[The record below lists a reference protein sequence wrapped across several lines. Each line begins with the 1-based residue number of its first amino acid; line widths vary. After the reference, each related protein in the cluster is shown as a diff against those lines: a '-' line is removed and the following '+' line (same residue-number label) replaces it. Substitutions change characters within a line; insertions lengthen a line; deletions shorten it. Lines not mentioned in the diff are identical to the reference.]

1 MEHYVATGQVLGKG
15 TDNLEGY
22 TLHDKGYFGTGQ
34 LPVFGRGFFDMPH
47 GRSEDWVLLEFRD
60 KLMEVHGDP
69 NVDEDTM
76 WTEFRKKVESSLEN
90 RTVSVDGGMDRGI

>member
-1 MEHYVATGQVLGKG
+1 LAAA
-15 TDNLEGY
+15 
-22 TLHDKGYFGTGQ
+22 
-34 LPVFGRGFFDMPH
+34 FFDMPH

>member
-1 MEHYVATGQVLGKG
+1 
-15 TDNLEGY
+15 
-22 TLHDKGYFGTGQ
+22 
-34 LPVFGRGFFDMPH
+34 
-47 GRSEDWVLLEFRD
+47 
-60 KLMEVHGDP
+60 MEVHGDP